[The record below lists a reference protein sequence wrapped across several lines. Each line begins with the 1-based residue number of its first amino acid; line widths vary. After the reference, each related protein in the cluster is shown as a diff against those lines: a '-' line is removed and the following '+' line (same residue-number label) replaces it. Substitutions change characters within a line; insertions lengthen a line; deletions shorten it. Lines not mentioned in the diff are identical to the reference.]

1 MELDE
6 IKNAWNDLNNRL
18 EKTEKLNQ
26 KIITE
31 MLSNK
36 QKSAKQKL
44 MKYELNFFIFS
55 IIFIFYSVF
64 IYIAGVFNGPASL
77 LFGIVFAASAI
88 WQAYKMYLLK
98 QMKIETENV
107 TTLIQKAIQF
117 KVLTRIHTLIG
128 MILLIP
134 FFILLFRFEEKLH
147 STPMMIAVCIGAV
160 VGLIIGLNFF
170 FRNLRDI
177 DALIKSY
184 KDTKEID

>member
-31 MLSNK
+31 MLTNK

-44 MKYELNFFIFS
+44 MKYELTFFILS
-55 IIFIFYSVF
+55 IIFIFYSAF
-64 IYIAGVFNGPASL
+64 IYIAGFFNGPVSM
-77 LFGIVFAASAI
+77 LFGIVFAVSAI

-107 TTLIQKAIQF
+107 TSLIQKATQF
-117 KVLTRIHTLIG
+117 KVLTRMRTMVG
-128 MILLIP
+128 MILMIP

-147 STPMMIAVCIGAV
+147 STPMIIAVCVGGIIG
-160 VGLIIGLNFF
+160 LTIGLNFF
-170 FRNLRDI
+170 FKNLRDI